1 MDRNKHKWIA
11 GAGLAAGLVLLDAL
25 VLEQYLFTVKQF
37 DIGNKHSRS
46 RPCRMVLLTDLHLGK
61 RLAPKY
67 IRLIRRIKKL
77 NADIILFAGDAI
89 DEDGDTRTLDDF
101 FSRLPA
107 TIPKVAILGNHEYK
121 NEAGLDELK
130 ALYKKHHIDL
140 LINGSKAYP
149 IGSKRLMVT
158 GLNDFIEST
167 QNFSKAIEGVGKED
181 MHIALIHSPLQ
192 QEKLLAQIKATNQ
205 SRPGDQ
211 KLNIEYLFAGHNH
224 GGQVTFFGLF
234 PLLLPI
240 KSGDYVNGWYNDNKP
255 YLYVSKG
262 FGNSTVPFRFGARA
276 EMIVFN
282 YY

>member
-1 MDRNKHKWIA
+1 MNKYKWIA
-11 GAGLAAGLVLLDAL
+11 GAGVAAGLVLLDAL

-37 DIGNKHSRS
+37 DIGKKHSGS

-61 RLAPKY
+61 HLAPKY
-67 IRLIRRIKKL
+67 IRLIKRIKKL
-77 NADIILFAGDAI
+77 NADIILLAGDAI

-101 FSRLPA
+101 FLRLPA

-121 NEAGLDELK
+121 NEASVDKLK
-130 ALYKKHHIDL
+130 AIYNKHHIDL
-140 LINGSKAYP
+140 LINDSKAYA

-167 QNFSKAIEGVGKED
+167 QNFSKAVEGVGKEA
-181 MHIALIHSPLQ
+181 MHIALVHSPLQ
-192 QEKLLAQIKATNQ
+192 QEKLLAQIETANQ
-205 SRPGDQ
+205 SRPVDQ
-211 KLNIEYLFAGHNH
+211 KLNIEYIFAGHNH

-234 PLLLPI
+234 PLLLPV

-276 EMIVFN
+276 EMVVFN